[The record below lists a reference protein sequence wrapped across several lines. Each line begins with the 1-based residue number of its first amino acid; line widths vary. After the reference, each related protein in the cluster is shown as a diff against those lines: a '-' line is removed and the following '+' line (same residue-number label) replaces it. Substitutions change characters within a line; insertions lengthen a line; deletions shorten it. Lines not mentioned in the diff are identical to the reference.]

1 MARRPLLPARTAPS
15 LRRAALLVLLA
26 FLPTGCGFWRTV
38 PVTTIERGE
47 EKVEGVEL
55 RFKLKGDPR
64 QWHLQV
70 QRVELPFVE
79 GPAWADARTATQ
91 VGSPAATGSADP
103 YSPGVTTPAPA
114 PAATA
119 GQRGD
124 SLPAVAEA
132 PRRVDLRTLEQAE
145 IYSPGRGF
153 MYTLGG
159 TLLVLVFLALVAA
172 LAKTSCPFV
181 YVDGPGGPVFAG
193 EAYSGATSKAIQ
205 RDDLLPLPRLT
216 GPVARL
222 RLANEARETQLTD
235 RLELVLVDHT
245 PGVRALATHEARAV
259 LVGRPVAPLE
269 VRDLDGGDVTRLVRA
284 DDQATWA
291 TDLEAAS
298 TRRPA
303 PAREGLTATF
313 PAPPSGTRPVLELR
327 AGNTPFLDVVFSR
340 FYALAGDR
348 LGELQEWGADPKKA
362 GEIRDWRVREGV
374 DLLVEAWRG
383 GKWVKVAVVPTPGP
397 ASMRTLAVL
406 LPPFEDGTP
415 PRLRVSGGVGFW
427 TIDRM
432 GLSTLVEDAPALQRL
447 APTSAQDG
455 AGDARA
461 ALAATDGRYHVL
473 PDAGAVLPLT
483 FTLPPLATG
492 AVRDAFLDTS
502 GYYLLHTPPQAT
514 PSVVTLGRL
523 WNEEGALGR
532 FSLDLY
538 RGYRT
543 ALAAAPSRPAGPST
557 PALLR

>member
-1 MARRPLLPARTAPS
+1 MARRPLLPARTAPA
-15 LRRAALLVLLA
+15 LQRAALLALLA

-64 QWHLQV
+64 EWHLQV

-79 GPAWADARTATQ
+79 GSVRADASKP
-91 VGSPAATGSADP
+91 GSDAPGGPAYL
-103 YSPGVTTPAPA
+103 YSPDFSQVAPA
-114 PAATA
+114 PGATA
-119 GQRGD
+119 AQRSD
-124 SLPAVAEA
+124 PFPAVAEA

-153 MYTLGG
+153 MYTVGG
-159 TLLVLVFLALVAA
+159 TLLVLAFLALVVA

-181 YVDGPGGPVFAG
+181 YVDGPDGPVFAG

-205 RDDLLPLPRLT
+205 RDDLLPLPPLT

-235 RLELVLVDHT
+235 RLELVLVDHA
-245 PGVRALATHEARAV
+245 PGGRALATHEARAV
-259 LVGRPVAPLE
+259 LVGDPVAALE
-269 VRDLDGGDVTRLVRA
+269 VRDLDGADVTGLVRS
-284 DDQATWA
+284 DDQASWA

-313 PAPPSGTRPVLELR
+313 PALPAGSRPVLELR

-348 LGELQEWGADPKKA
+348 LGELQEWGADPGKA

-397 ASMRTLAVL
+397 ATMRTLAVP
-406 LPPFEDGTP
+406 LPPFEEGAP
-415 PRLRVSGGVGFW
+415 ARVRVSGGVGFW
-427 TIDRM
+427 TIDRI
-432 GLSTLVEDAPALQRL
+432 GLSSLQDGALRIQRL
-447 APTSAQDG
+447 APASALDA

-483 FTLPPLATG
+483 FTLPPLAPG

-502 GYYLLHTPPQAT
+502 GYYLLHAPPQAT

-523 WNEEGALGR
+523 WNEAGALGR

-543 ALAAAPSRPAGPST
+543 ALALAPPQAP
-557 PALLR
+557 